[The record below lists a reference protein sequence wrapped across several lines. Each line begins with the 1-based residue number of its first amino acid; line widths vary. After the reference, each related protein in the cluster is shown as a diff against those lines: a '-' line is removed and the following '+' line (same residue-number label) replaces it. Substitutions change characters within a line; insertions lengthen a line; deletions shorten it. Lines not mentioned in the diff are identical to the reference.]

1 MRKIWIVLVFVTM
14 CGFSAAFGQL
24 RVANNFGQD
33 LKIAINGEKNDV
45 PYKGIK
51 SFPIRGQ
58 KSVYLECVTLNG
70 KVKFS
75 VSKEVGR
82 SGLVTVEP
90 DDNTVVTQS
99 SSSSVVSIVTS
110 TTNASP
116 PPATGNSTLQSILK
130 GNGPQTSQSS
140 VTKTVT
146 EVRQTNLPV
155 TQTVTVVQ
163 PQSQANFESIKVI
176 YTGTERFKV
185 FSDLGGGQWQGI
197 EFRGR
202 SKADSLQDNAKNEYS
217 LSIQKDRDIHIGVV
231 FNPEDAINIYGEFRK
246 RVNRGDAILYIN
258 EGDIKKMSTNETKEI
273 KIKFMAKD
281 YKLLFDPKD
290 VSKDGKST
298 LISIGYDQSSRRFM
312 APIGQFY
319 LKASCTNTSNG
330 MFYPTVYIPIHV
342 ISSDNTIIITTE
354 QIQKATA
361 GADLNL
367 KWSNLQ

>member
-1 MRKIWIVLVFVTM
+1 MKRLVIFSVLFMIM
-14 CGFSAAFGQL
+14 CGFGTAFGQL
-24 RVANNFGQD
+24 KVGNNFGQN
-33 LKIAINGEKNDV
+33 LKITINGEKNDV
-45 PYKGIK
+45 PDKAIK
-51 SFPIRGQ
+51 TFPIRGQ
-58 KSVYLECVTLNG
+58 KSVYLECTMTNG
-70 KVKFS
+70 KTFFI
-75 VSKEVGR
+75 SKEVNR
-82 SGLVTVEP
+82 SGSVTVEP
-90 DDNTVVTQS
+90 GDNSSVASQS
-99 SSSSVVSIVTS
+99 SQSVIVT
-110 TTNASP
+110 TTNLPVTNSSGPSP
-116 PPATGNSTLQSILK
+116 LDAILK
-130 GNGPQTSQSS
+130 GNNQPAVQTNSTQ
-140 VTKTVT
+140 TVT
-146 EVRQTNLPV
+146 EVRSAYVP
-155 TQTVTVVQ
+155 TQKTIM
-163 PQSQANFESIKVI
+163 PAQSQANFEAIKVI

-217 LSIQKDRDIHIGVV
+217 LSVQKDRDIHIGVV